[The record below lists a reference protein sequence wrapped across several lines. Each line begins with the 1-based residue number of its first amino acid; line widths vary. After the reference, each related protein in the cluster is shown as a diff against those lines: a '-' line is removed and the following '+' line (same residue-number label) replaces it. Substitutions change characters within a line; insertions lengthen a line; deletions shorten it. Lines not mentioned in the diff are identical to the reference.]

1 MTKEQIMQEAAALQE
16 EIKAHRLW
24 LHTHAETGFDLT
36 ETKPYVKSALTEMGY
51 AVH

>member
-24 LHTHAETGFDLT
+24 LHTHGCKPDLT
-36 ETKPYVKSALTEMGY
+36 
-51 AVH
+51 